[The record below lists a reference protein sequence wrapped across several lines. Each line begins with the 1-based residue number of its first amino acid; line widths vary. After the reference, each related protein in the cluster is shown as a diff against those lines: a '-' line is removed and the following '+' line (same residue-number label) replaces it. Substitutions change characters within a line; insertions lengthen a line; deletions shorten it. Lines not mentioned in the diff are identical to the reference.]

1 MANNWIMV
9 EPKGWTDGWLVG
21 WLVGWKKWLAFVKII
36 CGGNADCITHRMA
49 NMLPVHNVRFDYDDD
64 GDDRDDD
71 NDDDGLLTMQNDNNS
86 LNKDAN

>member
-1 MANNWIMV
+1 
-9 EPKGWTDGWLVG
+9 
-21 WLVGWKKWLAFVKII
+21 
-36 CGGNADCITHRMA
+36 MA

-86 LNKDAN
+86 LNKDANWMAWNRIERNWMNEWLALLLNAKWFRLGIIKS